1 MNYEQK
7 VVNMNFA
14 SNIEYNQYLERI
26 KYLGWEVEST
36 NSQPSKFG
44 FSVSLVIKRNK
55 DLKNL
60 LRFQDLD
67 NKTFR
72 TSRAISREKQ
82 YLFDKHHKD
91 SRIYERSRKGL
102 KIGIFVLIFTI
113 LILLLMIVTSI
124 PFGESVT
131 VPDILNIILYVL
143 IIVMLIGGYIFA
155 FIYFKKFKYD
165 LRRTNEHTEEI
176 MSFEKELYNKGQKL
190 SKEIRN

>member
-102 KIGIFVLIFTI
+102 KIGMFVLIFTI

-143 IIVMLIGGYIFA
+143 IIVMLIGGYILA
-155 FIYFKKFKYD
+155 FRYFKKFKYD
-165 LRRTNEHTEEI
+165 LPNNNEYIEEI
-176 MSFEKELYNKGQKL
+176 KIFEKELYNKGQNL
-190 SKEIRN
+190 SKEINN

>member
-82 YLFDKHHKD
+82 YLFDKHNKD

-124 PFGESVT
+124 PFGEPMIQT
-131 VPDILNIILYVL
+131 Y
-143 IIVMLIGGYIFA
+143 
-155 FIYFKKFKYD
+155 
-165 LRRTNEHTEEI
+165 
-176 MSFEKELYNKGQKL
+176 
-190 SKEIRN
+190 

>member
-14 SNIEYNQYLERI
+14 SNDEYNQYLKRI
-26 KYLGWEVEST
+26 KNLGWEVEST

-44 FSVSLVIKRNK
+44 YSVSLVIKRNK
-55 DLKNL
+55 DLKNF
-60 LRFQDLD
+60 LRFQDLE

-72 TSRAISREKQ
+72 ASKAMLREKK
-82 YLFDKHHKD
+82 YLFDKHNKD
-91 SRIYERSRKGL
+91 SKIYERSRICL
-102 KIGIFVLIFTI
+102 KIGFFVLLFEIIFTMLII
-113 LILLLMIVTSI
+113 LSNIIADEPMTTSDIV
-124 PFGESVT
+124 
-131 VPDILNIILYVL
+131 NIILHVL
-143 IIVMLIGGYIFA
+143 IIVLLIGGYIFA

-165 LRRTNEHTEEI
+165 LPITNEYVEEI